1 MQSLHTT
8 CPPNQPRAAQSLQT
22 IRRQRAHC
30 LRASPGIGTGRMPDS
45 LPQRWHRTATA
56 AGFAP
61 RTAAISAASR
71 GAGRGKSTSSAALT
85 VGVAKY
91 RDPATGK
98 TWTGRGKPPTWIAG
112 VKDRDAF
119 LIGNDAASGAQE
131 ANGASKR
138 RARQAKPK
146 ASNIGVP
153 KYRDAATGKTWTG
166 RGKPPLWIVGAKNR
180 DDYLIKA
187 E

>member
-1 MQSLHTT
+1 MTSYMSMTAEIARLQAQAEKLKQSEKSGVI
-8 CPPNQPRAAQSLQT
+8 AQARKAIEVYGITAEELFGAMA
-22 IRRQRAHC
+22 RR
-30 LRASPGIGTGRMPDS
+30 
-45 LPQRWHRTATA
+45 
-56 AGFAP
+56 
-61 RTAAISAASR
+61 
-71 GAGRGKSTSSAALT
+71 SSAGGKPAKAVAGS
-85 VGVAKY
+85 VGAPKY
-91 RDPATGK
+91 CDPETGK

-112 VKDRDAF
+112 AKDRDAF
-119 LIGNDAASGAQE
+119 LIGNDAVSGTQG

-138 RARQAKPK
+138 RSRQARPK

>member
-1 MQSLHTT
+1 MQTYSAV
-8 CPPNQPRAAQSLQT
+8 AAEIARLQA
-22 IRRQRAHC
+22 QAEK
-30 LRASPGIGTGRMPDS
+30 LRDSEKAGVIAQARKAIDVYGI
-45 LPQRWHRTATA
+45 TA
-56 AGFAP
+56 AELGFGPGKAK
-61 RTAAISAASR
+61 
-71 GAGRGKSTSSAALT
+71 GAGRGKSAPSASSAAST

-112 VKDRDAF
+112 AKNRDAF
-119 LIGNDAASGAQE
+119 LIGNDAASGAPE

-138 RARQAKPK
+138 RSRQAKAK
-146 ASNIGVP
+146 DSNVGVP

-166 RGKPPLWIVGAKNR
+166 RGKPPLWIAGAKNR

>member
-1 MQSLHTT
+1 MQTYSAV
-8 CPPNQPRAAQSLQT
+8 AAEIARLQA
-22 IRRQRAHC
+22 QAEK
-30 LRASPGIGTGRMPDS
+30 LRESEKAGLIAQARKAIDAYGI
-45 LPQRWHRTATA
+45 TA
-56 AGFAP
+56 ADLGFGPGKAG
-61 RTAAISAASR
+61 
-71 GAGRGKSTSSAALT
+71 GAGRGKPTSSAASA

-98 TWTGRGKPPTWIAG
+98 TWTGRGKPPTWISGA
-112 VKDRDAF
+112 KDRDAF
-119 LIGNDAASGAQE
+119 LIGNDAASGTQE

-138 RARQAKPK
+138 RSRQAKPK
-146 ASNIGVP
+146 ASSIGAP

>member
-1 MQSLHTT
+1 MTSYMSMTAEIARLQAQAEKLKQSEKSGVI
-8 CPPNQPRAAQSLQT
+8 AQARKA
-22 IRRQRAHC
+22 IEVY
-30 LRASPGIGTGRMPDS
+30 GITAEELFGATGRRSSAGGKP
-45 LPQRWHRTATA
+45 AKAA
-56 AGFAP
+56 AGSVGAP
-61 RTAAISAASR
+61 
-71 GAGRGKSTSSAALT
+71 
-85 VGVAKY
+85 KY
-91 RDPATGK
+91 RDPETGK

-112 VKDRDAF
+112 AKDRGAF
-119 LIGNDAASGAQE
+119 LIGSDAAAGTQE